1 MGQRCGGVGGGWHD
15 GGWHASLAASD
26 HLLEFAI
33 AQARV
38 VQSQVREP
46 RRRRALQ
53 RQHADVGRVR
63 RLPRFRFPG
72 ARRHRRRRRR
82 RPRRVLE
89 FADAGESVSGEGA
102 GGDVAGQAEVAGRSG
117 DESGVVDRGED
128 GCGEGGERG
137 GWEGGGGGGGS
148 LLCCGDETRVRA
160 RVRATGG
167 RGRARATAN
176 ASRAHRRRRR
186 QRPSSRRTDGPPA
199 PGRAAATAPPR
210 RARRREGADR
220 RARGAEPCAPSAILR
235 AAASAAPG
243 RRRGGRPPSPPP
255 LSHSPFASPLAQ

>member
-1 MGQRCGGVGGGWHD
+1 MIQP
-15 GGWHASLAASD
+15 
-26 HLLEFAI
+26 
-33 AQARV
+33 
-38 VQSQVREP
+38 QVREP

-89 FADAGESVSGEGA
+89 FADAGEAIGGEGA
-102 GGDVAGQAEVAGRSG
+102 GGDVAGEAEVAGRSG

-137 GWEGGGGGGGS
+137 GWEGGGSGHRAHQLHGAVGEWRAGGGRGGGS
-148 LLCCGDETRVRA
+148 LLCGDERKGEARA
-160 RVRATGG
+160 CEGK
-167 RGRARATAN
+167 GRAIAN
-176 ASRAHRRRRR
+176 ASCAHRRRRR
-186 QRPSSRRTDGPPA
+186 RRPSSRRTDGPPA

-210 RARRREGADR
+210 RARRREAAGLR
-220 RARGAEPCAPSAILR
+220 VRGAEPCVPSATLR

-243 RRRGGRPPSPPP
+243 RRRGGRPPSPRPSP
-255 LSHSPFASPLAQ
+255 RSPFASPRAR